1 MDLSK
6 ASLAAELQIF
16 YLRVL
21 IRSLFD
27 AIEYAFNLLYKPCGK
42 KKKKDPVLKIF
53 LLSFQAGPCFFRQ
66 KINVEVQ

>member
-27 AIEYAFNLLYKPCGK
+27 AIEYAFNLLYKPCGEK
-42 KKKKDPVLKIF
+42 KKKILFLKF
-53 LLSFQAGPCFFRQ
+53 SCYLFQVGPCFFRQ
-66 KINVEVQ
+66 KINVE